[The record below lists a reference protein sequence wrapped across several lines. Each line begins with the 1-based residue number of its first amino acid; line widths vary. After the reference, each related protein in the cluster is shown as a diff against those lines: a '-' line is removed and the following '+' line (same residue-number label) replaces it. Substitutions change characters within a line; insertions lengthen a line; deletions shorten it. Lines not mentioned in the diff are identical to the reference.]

1 MEIPCL
7 SASNKGWQNKK
18 FEGEWA
24 KTLQNFLAKK
34 QDDVPKG
41 WLRAEQALEKM
52 GYAGDSSGQRNK
64 LLNAMVREGFLEK
77 KNFKILLGLNM
88 QFVYQMELMH

>member
-1 MEIPCL
+1 M
-7 SASNKGWQNKK
+7 SNKGWNKMK

-41 WLRAEQALEKM
+41 WLRAEEALEKM
-52 GYAGDSSGQRNK
+52 GYSGDSSGQRNK
-64 LLNAMVREGFLEK
+64 LLNAMVKEGFLEK
-77 KNFKILLGLNM
+77 KNFKIFDGTGRR
-88 QFVYQMELMH
+88 VTAITHYKITAKS